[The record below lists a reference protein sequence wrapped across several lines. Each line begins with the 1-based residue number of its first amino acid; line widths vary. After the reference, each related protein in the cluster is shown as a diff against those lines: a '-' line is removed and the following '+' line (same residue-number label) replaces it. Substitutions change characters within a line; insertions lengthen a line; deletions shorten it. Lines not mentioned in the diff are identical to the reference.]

1 VFRYIYINIY
11 ALLLLLIGAGHILII
26 LFTKP
31 HWGVTTILA
40 IVAVYCIYY
49 GINILLSWPAKMRE
63 YRILIERNT
72 PTFNSESFRPY
83 MQAPCGRQLT
93 KVVLKDLS
101 AKSRYRE
108 LKQMQEPLLRLIIK
122 GCKHEPARITI
133 YDDSKDSKQFDE

>member
-1 VFRYIYINIY
+1 MFRYIYINIY
-11 ALLLLLIGAGHILII
+11 ALLLLLIGAGHILLII
-26 LFTKP
+26 LTNL
-31 HWGVTTILA
+31 HWGLITILS
-40 IVAVYCIYY
+40 IVAICSIYY
-49 GINILLSWPAKMRE
+49 GINILFSWPAKMRE

-93 KVVLKDLS
+93 KVVLKDLG
-101 AKSRYRE
+101 AKSRYSE

-122 GCKHEPARITI
+122 GCKQEPARITI